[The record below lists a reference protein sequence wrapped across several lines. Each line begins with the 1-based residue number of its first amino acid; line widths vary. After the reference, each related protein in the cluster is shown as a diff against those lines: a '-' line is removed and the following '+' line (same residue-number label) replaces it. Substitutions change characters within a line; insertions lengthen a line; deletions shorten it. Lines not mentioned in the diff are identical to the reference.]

1 MSDVQKT
8 INILNELPQDIATK
22 ISMKTI
28 SEVLSIMTSMEED
41 ENYEPTL
48 EDFLEAF
55 YIRINIEQGMQD
67 FKRGNFYTTEELKKE
82 LDI

>member
-8 INILNELPQDIATK
+8 INILNEIPKDIATK

-28 SEVLSIMTSMEED
+28 SEVLNIMSSINEQ
-41 ENYEPTL
+41 ENHEPTI

-55 YIRINIEQGMQD
+55 YVRIKIEHGIED
-67 FKRGNFYTTEELKKE
+67 IEKGNFYTTEELKKE
-82 LDI
+82 LNI